1 MAVQFADLHDTPG
14 RMAAVGVIRQV
25 VPWAQARSFFYWR
38 LRRRLAEFHLRK
50 EVFKAAGGKGG
61 REGGMS
67 LLQASVLLKSWYV
80 STPGKTAE
88 GWEEDREVLGWM
100 AEHRGI
106 EERIQALARG
116 RVAEEVA
123 KLAGESPQ
131 GAVEGLVHVM
141 KALPAEHREA
151 LMAALK
157 GGV

>member
-1 MAVQFADLHDTPG
+1 
-14 RMAAVGVIRQV
+14 
-25 VPWAQARSFFYWR
+25 
-38 LRRRLAEFHLRK
+38 LRK